1 MAVSFNIEEL
11 THLRELAKN
20 YPTAAA
26 AAAEAAILRASL
38 RLPKKTVHVV
48 SDVHGEYKKLRHVI
62 NNASGSL
69 RQLVAELFANR
80 LSDQEQKDLLAV
92 LYYPHEAIE
101 YWRPRLADRA
111 ARRDWVRQTLGWQFE
126 IIRKLSSSRRRQA
139 VTELIPL
146 DAREIFA
153 ELISE
158 PTAFRSSEYVNQIV
172 DALAFYERDLATVRA
187 ASHLARNLAIEELIV
202 AGDLGD
208 RGARLDK
215 VIDYLMRQPKVAFTW
230 GNHDV
235 TWMGACLGQEALIA
249 TVLRISLRHLRL
261 FQLQEGYGITLSPLE
276 KLVRQIYKNDEAEEF
291 GAKRTGVH
299 DDWLIARMHKAVAI
313 MQFKLE
319 GQTILRHPEWKMQD
333 RALLDR
339 INFERGTI
347 EIDDQI
353 YQLSDTNFPTVDPAN
368 PFELSAEE
376 AECMARLRESFVSSQ
391 RLWQQMSYVVRNG
404 AMWLQR
410 DDALVFHACVP
421 VDEAGNFLAVE
432 VDGSLC
438 AGRELFDR
446 FDSIV
451 RRSFRRGADLIESND
466 ADWFWYLWTNALS
479 PLFGKDRMT
488 TFEQY
493 FIRDARAHKE
503 RKNPYFDLIH
513 EADFCRRITREFGL
527 DDTGLIVNGHVP
539 VKVESGEEPI
549 KRSGLAVT
557 IDGAFSESYGDRGY
571 TLILAPERIQIA
583 ELHNFNSV
591 ADAITRG
598 ADIVPKI
605 KTVREYT
612 ETRRVADTEDGA
624 VINHRIHA
632 LERLMLAYQEGALLE
647 NAPDAAPA

>member
-1 MAVSFNIEEL
+1 MAVSFDIEEL
-11 THLRELAKN
+11 THLRELARN

-26 AAAEAAILRASL
+26 AVAEAAILRASL

-69 RQLVAELFANR
+69 RQLVAELFADR
-80 LSDQEQKDLLAV
+80 LSEQGQKDLLAV

-101 YWRPRLADRA
+101 HLRSSLADPKT
-111 ARRDWVRQTLGWQFE
+111 RRDWVRRTLGFQFE
-126 IIRKLSSSRRRQA
+126 IIRKLSSNRRRQK
-139 VTELIPL
+139 VGELIPIE
-146 DAREIFA
+146 AREIFA

-158 PTAFRSSEYVNQIV
+158 PTAFRSSEYIDQIV
-172 DALAFYERDLATVRA
+172 DALAFYERDLITVRV
-187 ASHLARNLAIEELIV
+187 ASRLARNLAVEELIV

-276 KLVRQIYKNDEAEEF
+276 KLARQVYKNDQATQF

-299 DDWLIARMHKAVAI
+299 DDWLIARMHKAVAV

-319 GQTILRHPEWKMQD
+319 GQTILRHPEWAMQT

-339 INFERGTI
+339 IDFASGTI
-347 EIDDQI
+347 EIDNEI
-353 YQLSDTNFPTVDPAN
+353 YELRDTNFPTVDPAN
-368 PFELSAEE
+368 PFELSAAE
-376 AECMARLRESFVSSQ
+376 ADCMARLRESFVSSQ

-410 DDALVFHACVP
+410 DDALIFHACVP
-421 VDEAGNFLAVE
+421 IDESGNFLEVE
-432 VDGSLC
+432 VGGSPC

-446 FDSIV
+446 LDSIV
-451 RRSFRRGADLIESND
+451 RRSFRRGAELVKSND
-466 ADWFWYLWTNALS
+466 VDWFWYLWTSALS

-493 FIRDARAHKE
+493 FISDKRAHKE

-513 EADFCRRITREFGL
+513 DADFCRKITREFGL
-527 DDTGLIVNGHVP
+527 DDKGLIVNGHVP
-539 VKVESGEEPI
+539 VKVERGEQPV

-591 ADAITRG
+591 ADAIETG

-605 KTVREYT
+605 KIVREYA

-647 NAPDAAPA
+647 NTPAVPLA